1 MIFPGFRNFV
11 TEAGSFILLY
21 SSAVLRNEGKDGT
34 NMASKRVAIL
44 AKAQCVACGAC
55 EAECPRGA
63 IAVHRGCYAVVSP
76 ETCIGCG
83 KCTKVCPTGC
93 VQVVER
99 EATV

>member
-1 MIFPGFRNFV
+1 
-11 TEAGSFILLY
+11 
-21 SSAVLRNEGKDGT
+21 
-34 NMASKRVAIL
+34 MASKRVAIL

-63 IAVHRGCYAVVSP
+63 IAVHRGCYAVVSQ
-76 ETCIGCG
+76 EVCIGCG
-83 KCTKVCPTGC
+83 KCAKVCPTGC